1 MSVVHITKANF
12 EEMVLN
18 SQKKVL
24 LDFWAPWCG
33 PCQRIGPVLEEIA
46 KERPDIKV
54 AKINIDEEAELANR
68 YRAYRIPNLLVIQ
81 DGQVMR
87 QSIGYQPK
95 EQILAML

>member
-1 MSVVHITKANF
+1 MSAIHINHSNF
-12 EEMVLN
+12 QEEVLY
-18 SQKKVL
+18 SDKPVL

-33 PCQRIGPVLEEIA
+33 PCQKIGPVLEEIA

-87 QSIGYQPK
+87 QSVGYQPK